1 MLQVSSLNVLNR
13 YFRSGLKVTANRTKL
28 LTFLSCVIQ
37 RDFHLGLRQCQTI
50 ISQNVEKEKEEEYN
64 KAKERSSLLDITKI
78 FRDDQG
84 NEVED
89 ISEHLV
95 RPFANTTN
103 VEFISICVIE
113 SEINVQWKPLTVITL
128 GHTATDN
135 INRMNYI

>member
-1 MLQVSSLNVLNR
+1 LQ
-13 YFRSGLKVTANRTKL
+13 
-28 LTFLSCVIQ
+28 
-37 RDFHLGLRQCQTI
+37 QCQTI

-95 RPFANTTN
+95 
-103 VEFISICVIE
+103 
-113 SEINVQWKPLTVITL
+113 
-128 GHTATDN
+128 
-135 INRMNYI
+135 

>member
-37 RDFHLGLRQCQTI
+37 RDFHLSLQQCQTI

-103 VEFISICVIE
+103 AELFLNCF
-113 SEINVQWKPLTVITL
+113 T
-128 GHTATDN
+128 
-135 INRMNYI
+135 